1 MELYCC
7 FESNSEALRSI
18 WDAGSALFCRLT
30 EGSDV
35 VPLAASSPYGFL
47 AYLRAYLILVGDREG
62 ARRLLQ
68 DACTVV
74 TEAGVDA
81 DALYLFPLTV
91 SYYVEYT
98 EDTLFISDLLDTVER
113 AIGARAIPFPTGD
126 FHRDALYL
134 GAQDV
139 LYRLRSAA
147 GAPAEVAPRAHLADL
162 FHSRYY
168 DARSACYRDERGE
181 VTPYS
186 ILLPLIYGFGHP
198 NGRDAV
204 RRYLIEEAFF
214 TPREL
219 RVLLLDAMAGEEL
232 FDLLLP
238 SVLEGGLPRGADT
251 AVDLYGI
258 VAVVSHLCGV
268 DMTMLGQGIH
278 AASPHLPQ
286 GVTYRL
292 TLPAAHTFLDF
303 ESEEYPGALV
313 Y

>member
-1 MELYCC
+1 MELYCS
-7 FESNSEALRSI
+7 FESNLEALRSV
-18 WDAGSALFCRLT
+18 WEAGDALFCRLT
-30 EGSDV
+30 ERGGLSV
-35 VPLAASSPYGFL
+35 LAASSPYGFL
-47 AYLRAYLILVGDREG
+47 AYFRAYLLLVGDREG

-74 TEAGVDA
+74 TKEEADA
-81 DALYLFPLTV
+81 TALYLFPLTV
-91 SYYVEYT
+91 SYYAEYA
-98 EDTLFISDLLDTVER
+98 DDALFISDILDAVEG
-113 AIGARAIPFPTGD
+113 AIVASAVAFPTGD

-134 GAQDV
+134 GAQNV

-147 GAPAEVAPRAHLADL
+147 GASVQVAPRASLAEL
-162 FHSRYY
+162 FHTRYY
-168 DARSACYRDERGE
+168 DVHSACYRDEAGE
-181 VTPYS
+181 ITPYS

-214 TPREL
+214 IPREL

-258 VAVVSHLCGV
+258 VAVVTHLCGV
-268 DMTMLGQGIH
+268 DTAMLGQGIH
-278 AASPHLPQ
+278 ASSPHLPQ

-303 ESEEYPGALV
+303 ESEDYPGALV